1 MLDTPSMRIPSGDY
15 EMEDTDAYRSRTSAL
30 PPRQLVAP
38 PPQVASL
45 PSTGQSASA
54 TPTRT
59 IPWLN
64 PTAFPAEILN
74 RFKCLAD
81 NPNRVF
87 RIDLTPVFADKT
99 TRLYQPEIDFFF
111 R

>member
-1 MLDTPSMRIPSGDY
+1 MRISSDDY
-15 EMEDTDAYRSRTSAL
+15 DMEDADAYRSRAPPL
-30 PPRQLVAP
+30 PPRQMVAP
-38 PPQVASL
+38 PQVSSL
-45 PSTGQSASA
+45 PPTGQAASVP
-54 TPTRT
+54 PTRT

-74 RFKCLAD
+74 RFKCLTD